1 MDILRCLFK
10 AYGLPLVLVEFADY
24 MG

>member
-1 MDILRCLFK
+1 MDILRCLFE